1 MSLFE
6 LLKDYH
12 KDYKLIGDYPLN
24 IFNDVSAKYYENA
37 GLDCVT
43 LSCELSKKQLTT
55 LCNTIPIEKE
65 LLVYGSLPVM
75 TCAYCFLGK
84 SNKCYPECPAYC
96 QKSQKYYL
104 RDRMG
109 YEFRI
114 IPDNIRNLSILYNSK
129 ITSIEFDDFN
139 IDYARINILDENILE
154 INNIIDTVRKG
165 RKLSGKNYTNGN
177 LNREV

>member
-1 MSLFE
+1 
-6 LLKDYH
+6 
-12 KDYKLIGDYPLN
+12 
-24 IFNDVSAKYYENA
+24 
-37 GLDCVT
+37 
-43 LSCELSKKQLTT
+43 
-55 LCNTIPIEKE
+55 
-65 LLVYGSLPVM
+65 
-75 TCAYCFLGK
+75 
-84 SNKCYPECPAYC
+84 
-96 QKSQKYYL
+96 
-104 RDRMG
+104 MG